1 MSNLVDVPVF
11 HSLTLSTEG
20 HLVVWR
26 HDAQAVAVPLPALL
40 EMGVKL
46 MEASPELSYVVL
58 KAAALMVESASRR
71 GLVKVEGAAAPVDTA
86 PLAAAVAPLAAAV
99 QQLPAVL
106 GAELGAAFERGLKA
120 ALPTGSTTRV
130 TRGAEGRIEETETT
144 WQR

>member
-1 MSNLVDVPVF
+1 
-11 HSLTLSTEG
+11 
-20 HLVVWR
+20 
-26 HDAQAVAVPLPALL
+26 VAVPLPALL
-40 EMGVKL
+40 QMGIKL

-106 GAELGAAFERGLKA
+106 GAELGAALAQAVRSLRPEGARMLRDDDGKA
-120 ALPTGSTTRV
+120 I
-130 TRGAEGRIEETETT
+130 GAQYLYPEAP
-144 WQR
+144 